1 MSRDVT
7 FQVHFDS
14 DRSMRVVVPGPEGPV
29 DVGSTRESADVGRIA
44 GEGVRSVFGSGQVD
58 FALRVDRPPWLD
70 ESTLVRL
77 ASCHPEPWRASCAG
91 PSASPDSHSAL
102 RAGRLAVHSGCAS
115 APGLSYSLLPTAT
128 GNGSLGDAAPKCS
141 TPGRTGR

>member
-77 ASCHPEPWRASCAG
+77 APADCDGISHPYGQVVGFLPVGGVMVVHPEAG
-91 PSASPDSHSAL
+91 
-102 RAGRLAVHSGCAS
+102 AGVY
-115 APGLSYSLLPTAT
+115 APESLTPVDPAGLP
-128 GNGSLGDAAPKCS
+128 
-141 TPGRTGR
+141 PGTVESIVRRTEREPRQP